1 VKRRTARRSPVA
13 QLRDLAG
20 VPALPVRTASTTVAF
35 MASKE
40 DHYDRAVDCIA
51 DGDQEGAVAAYREA
65 LALDPDYA
73 DALEGLSM
81 VLADLG
87 QFEEAI
93 AAAERVVALVPD
105 EILSY
110 TNVSRICQK
119 AGDVPK
125 AEEWAAKARMLDW
138 KQQLKS

>member
-1 VKRRTARRSPVA
+1 
-13 QLRDLAG
+13 
-20 VPALPVRTASTTVAF
+20 

-40 DHYDRAVDCIA
+40 DHYDRAVDCVA
-51 DGDQEGAVAAYREA
+51 DGDLAGAVTAYQAA

-81 VLADLG
+81 ALADLG
-87 QFEEAI
+87 RFEEAI
-93 AAAERVVALVPD
+93 AAAERVVALLPD

-110 TNVSRICQK
+110 TNVSRICQR
-119 AGDVPK
+119 AGDVPR
-125 AEEWAAKARMLDW
+125 AEAWAAKARLLDW